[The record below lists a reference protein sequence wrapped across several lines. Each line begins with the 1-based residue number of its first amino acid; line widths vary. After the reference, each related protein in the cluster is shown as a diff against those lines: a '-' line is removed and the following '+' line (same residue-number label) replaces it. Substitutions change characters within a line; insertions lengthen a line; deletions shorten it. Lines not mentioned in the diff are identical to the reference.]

1 MAIGHF
7 LVVVLL
13 YDRAGDDGVF
23 LPGDG
28 SNGGV
33 GDQIK
38 GLASVANFHD

>member
-1 MAIGHF
+1 MAVGHF

-13 YDRAGDDGVF
+13 YDRAGDDGAF

-38 GLASVANFHD
+38 GLACVASVFD